1 MKIGEYLISKGKLT
15 EAQVK
20 DALFV
25 QSISEKRLGDILI
38 ENGYVNDTDVAVYL
52 AQDSGREYFGELN
65 SEAVNKSESEKLGF
79 NFLYDNPAIIIE
91 KDGENY
97 IVCGGITG
105 SISERMALDKNL
117 NGFKIGISTKKKIYE
132 ALNKTF
138 INKSGSSEKEIL
150 NEALE
155 VALLKGSP
163 NVRIKR
169 SENFYLIIIDME
181 NGQET
186 IKILNLESG
195 QRIINIIAANC
206 QITLKKGEG
215 AGAKFIFV
223 SSVYKGVKA
232 NVRVAFLPI
241 SSKLDR
247 ELALFEAVLRIHGF
261 NKVFDLRYI
270 GFSDNKAETLRKSY
284 TYPNGFIIST
294 GPTGSG
300 KTTTFYA
307 MLKLLAQKKR
317 SILTIEDPVEIEL
330 KEPNITQMNISDD
343 FGYAEAVRIMLRSEP
358 HIMMIGEIRDE
369 ITAKHALIAAETGH
383 LVLAT
388 LHANSSISAFN
399 RVKSLNVDL
408 MQFFSLL
415 RIVTAQRLYNPLCPA
430 CKKSISADTLPS
442 LYRDALEENLKFT
455 LDNRS
460 LKDLHYINPKGVYE
474 LKGVSE
480 FNSVCVRGERYC
492 AGCGGTG
499 YIKRKP
505 MIEIAEFND
514 AVKEE
519 IYNDLNILSNN
530 SKLEQILINL
540 SNFES
545 LKIQAFQSLIDGEID
560 PVTYFNLSR

>member
-1 MKIGEYLISKGKLT
+1 MKMKIGEYLISKGKLT
-15 EAQVK
+15 EAQME

-52 AQDSGREYFGELN
+52 AQDSGREYFSELN
-65 SEAVNKSESEKLGF
+65 SEAVSKSKSEKLGF
-79 NFLYDNPAIIIE
+79 DFLYDNPAIIIE

-97 IVCGGITG
+97 IVCSGITG
-105 SISERMALDKNL
+105 KLSERIALDKNL

-138 INKSGSSEKEIL
+138 ISKSGSSEKEIL
-150 NEALE
+150 NEAIE
-155 VALLKGSP
+155 VALLKDSP

-169 SENFYLIIIDME
+169 SENFYLIIIDTD

-186 IKILNLESG
+186 IRILNLESG
-195 QRIINIIAANC
+195 QRIINIIAVNC
-206 QITLKKGEG
+206 QVTLKKGEG
-215 AGAKFIFV
+215 ADAKFIFA
-223 SSVYKGVKA
+223 SNVYKSVKA
-232 NVRVAFLPI
+232 NIRVAFLPI
-241 SSKLDR
+241 SSKLDK
-247 ELALFEAVLRIHGF
+247 ELALFEAVLRIHGLKRF
-261 NKVFDLRYI
+261 FDLRYI

-307 MLKLLAQKKR
+307 MLKLLAQKRR

-330 KEPNITQMNISDD
+330 KESNITQMNISDD
-343 FGYAEAVRIMLRSEP
+343 FGYAEAIRVMLRSEP

-388 LHANSSISAFN
+388 LHTNSSVSVFN
-399 RVKSLNVDL
+399 RFKSLNIDL
-408 MQFFSLL
+408 MQFFSLV
-415 RIVTAQRLYNPLCPA
+415 RIVTAQRLYSPLCPA
-430 CKKSISADTLPS
+430 CKKSMPVGKLPS
-442 LYRDALEENLKFT
+442 LHRDVLKENLKFA

-460 LKDLHYINPKGVYE
+460 LKDSHYINP
-474 LKGVSE
+474 KGVSE

-492 AGCGGTG
+492 TGCGGTG

-514 AVKEE
+514 AVKKE
-519 IYNDLNILSNN
+519 IYDDLNVLSNN

-540 SNFES
+540 SSFEP
-545 LKIQAFQSLIDGEID
+545 LKIQAFQSLINGEID